1 MNNKYNKVILLFLC
15 LICTIAY
22 SQENSVL
29 FNEAESLDRF
39 PEGIYK
45 EEMSLFVKSCNND
58 TTINLNT
65 VLRESYCYGINKNTA
80 DFAVGRDKA
89 LSIEIEGDNNN
100 SRIVC
105 ISYSFLKRYYNIPDS
120 AICDIINPTFSIYI
134 IMKREAIKEYF
145 ESHGFH
151 RGIWGIP
158 KSIQIIDNWKVYGS
172 KDFYRIYIHM
182 VNYKYRYE
190 VTWIIDGDKYVGR
203 VIDKF

>member
-1 MNNKYNKVILLFLC
+1 MNNMFRKVIVLFLC
-15 LICTIAY
+15 LMYTIAY
-22 SQENSVL
+22 SQENLVL
-29 FNEAESLDRF
+29 FNEAESLDHF

-45 EEMSLFVKSCNND
+45 EEMSLFVKSCNYD
-58 TTINLNT
+58 TSIDLNT
-65 VLRESYCYGINKNTA
+65 ILEDSYCYGINKNTA
-80 DFAVGRDKA
+80 TFAVGRDKA

-100 SRIVC
+100 THIVS

-120 AICDIINPTFSIYI
+120 AICDIINPTFSIYSI
-134 IMKREAIKEYF
+134 TKREAIKEYF
-145 ESHGFH
+145 ERCNIH

-190 VTWIIDGDKYVGR
+190 VTWIIDGNKYVGR
-203 VIDKF
+203 VIDKL

>member
-1 MNNKYNKVILLFLC
+1 MFLC
-15 LICTIAY
+15 LMYTIAY
-22 SQENSVL
+22 SQENLVL

-45 EEMSLFVKSCNND
+45 EEISLFVKNFNND
-58 TTINLNT
+58 TPINLNA
-65 VLRESYCYGINKNTA
+65 VLQESYCYGIKKNTA
-80 DFAVGRDKA
+80 DFAVGRDEA

-105 ISYSFLKRYYNIPDS
+105 ISYSFLKIFYTIPDS
-120 AICDIINPTFSIYI
+120 AICDIINPTFSIYS

-145 ESHGFH
+145 ERCNIH

-158 KSIQIIDNWKVYGS
+158 KSIQIIDNWKVYTS

-190 VTWIIDGDKYVGR
+190 VTWIIDRDKYVGR
-203 VIDKF
+203 VIDKL